1 MKLDTEYLNA
11 RKLILPSPEKVVLHL
26 VGCGGTGSWL
36 APDIAR
42 IALLLRE
49 KFHKE
54 VVVVYQD
61 MDVVEEKNVFRQNFC
76 YAEIGKNKAETLAS
90 RYGHA
95 WGIETVAITEPFEKK
110 PSSDYNT
117 LYVMIGCAD
126 NALARRA
133 LHETLYTTEW
143 THSHYVWLDCGNTK
157 NYGQILVGTEYR
169 TDKTMPNPFAIDDHC
184 TWLPSPAIQHTE
196 LLEALPEE
204 SRPEGNLSCADLAL
218 QDSQGLS
225 INKRVAAE
233 AADFLIKMLITQD
246 LKRFA
251 CYMDLES
258 GSTQSLYISSNQL
271 KQYLQEG

>member
-11 RKLILPSPEKVVLHL
+11 RKLMLPSPEKIVLHL

-49 KFHKE
+49 KFHKAVT
-54 VVVVYQD
+54 VVFQD

-76 YAEIGKNKAETLAS
+76 YAEIGKYKAATLAA

-95 WGIETVAITEPFEKK
+95 WGIETIALTDPFKSK
-110 PSSDYNT
+110 PKCEYNS
-117 LYVMIGCAD
+117 LYVLIGCVD
-126 NALARRA
+126 NAQARTG
-133 LHETLYTTEW
+133 LHESLYTTSW
-143 THSHYVWLDCGNTK
+143 THSNFVWLDCGNTK

-169 TDKTMPNPFAIDDHC
+169 TDRELPDPFVVNEHC
-184 TWLPSPAIQHTE
+184 TWLPSPAIQHPE
-196 LLEALPEE
+196 LLVPLPEE
-204 SRPEGNLSCADLAL
+204 IQPEGNLSCAELAL

-233 AADFLIKMLITQD
+233 AADFLIKMLITQN
-246 LKRFA
+246 LQRFA

-258 GSTQSLYISSNQL
+258 GSTRSLYITPNQL
-271 KQYLQEG
+271 KHYLQES

>member
-1 MKLDTEYLNA
+1 MNIDTEYLNA
-11 RKLILPSPEKVVLHL
+11 RKLMLPSPEKIVLHL

-42 IALLLRE
+42 VALLLRE

-54 VVVVYQD
+54 VSVIFQD

-76 YAEIGKNKAETLAS
+76 YAEIGKPKAETLAS
-90 RYGHA
+90 RYGYA
-95 WGIETVAITEPFEKK
+95 WGLETIALTDPFTSK
-110 PSSDYNT
+110 PKGDYNT
-117 LYVMIGCAD
+117 LYVLIGCVD
-126 NALARRA
+126 NTQARTG
-133 LHETLYTTEW
+133 LHKTLHTDAW
-143 THSHYVWLDCGNTK
+143 THSNYVWLDCGNTK
-157 NYGQILVGTEYR
+157 NYGQILVGTECR
-169 TDKTMPNPFAIDDHC
+169 TDRELPDPFVVDKNC
-184 TWLPSPAIQHTE
+184 TWLPSPAIQHPE

-204 SRPEGNLSCADLAL
+204 NRPEGNLSCAELAL

-251 CYMDLES
+251 CYMDMES
-258 GSTQSLYISSNQL
+258 GSTQSLYITPNQL
-271 KQYLQEG
+271 KHYLQES